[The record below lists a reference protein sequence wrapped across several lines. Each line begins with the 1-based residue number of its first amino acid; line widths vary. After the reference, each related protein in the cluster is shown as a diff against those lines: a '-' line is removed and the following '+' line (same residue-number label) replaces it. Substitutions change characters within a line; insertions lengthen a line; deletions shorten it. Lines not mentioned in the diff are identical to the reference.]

1 MCLLKTLSPE
11 NRDAETEETTMGK
24 TGRIGFGAV
33 TIFLILVTAF
43 CCAGTVLGRAG
54 LNQREMENYYRE
66 QERQLVSEARAY
78 LNAGGF
84 VNSGIMLTHIT
95 ETDGS
100 RMYTMTVHHGKI
112 DKMSEE
118 ERQRLLAELESF
130 AFESPNCSF
139 YHEFLDH

>member
-1 MCLLKTLSPE
+1 
-11 NRDAETEETTMGK
+11 MGK

-43 CCAGTVLGRAG
+43 CCAGTVLSRTDLGG
-54 LNQREMENYYRE
+54 REMESYYR
-66 QERQLVSEARAY
+66 QKERELVSETRAF

-84 VNSGIMLTHIT
+84 VNSGIMLTHAI

-100 RMYTMTVHHGKI
+100 RRYTLTVHHAEI
-112 DKMSEE
+112 DGMSEE

-130 AFESPNCSF
+130 AFESEGCSF
-139 YHEFLDH
+139 FYKFYIDE